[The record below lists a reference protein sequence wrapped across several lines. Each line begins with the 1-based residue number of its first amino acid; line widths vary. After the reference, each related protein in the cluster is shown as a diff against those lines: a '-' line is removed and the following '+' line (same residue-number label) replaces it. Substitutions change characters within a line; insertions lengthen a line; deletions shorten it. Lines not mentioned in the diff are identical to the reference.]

1 MELVYIVFI
10 WIIAM
15 IIYYT
20 WKWRK
25 EKKRIKGVKSYFKYP
40 MTMSIGEGIRRKKN
54 YRKW

>member
-1 MELVYIVFI
+1 MIFVYIVFI
-10 WIIAM
+10 WIVAM

-40 MTMSIGEGIRRKKN
+40 MTISIGERTRRK
-54 YRKW
+54 RFLTW